1 MPELLDLLTD
11 QYKTVDAARGV
22 ARRAALRE
30 KLIAFSEPILTC
42 WLNVLDQ
49 ARLQNK
55 VNRLVD
61 VACQDY
67 PETAEDLCAAVR
79 EYFDQN
85 QDMAPIRDAK
95 RGFLALAELIR
106 QQPGVRDGVVR
117 FQ

>member
-30 KLIAFSEPILTC
+30 KLIAFSEPVLTC

-61 VACQDY
+61 VACQEGFDVGSDRVPASVFGDAY
-67 PETAEDLCAAVR
+67 DWTRAAQSGDSGRGVGVGERARNVGDLVDF
-79 EYFDQN
+79 E
-85 QDMAPIRDAK
+85 
-95 RGFLALAELIR
+95 
-106 QQPGVRDGVVR
+106 VVP
-117 FQ
+117 